1 MRDFKCQT
9 FCRCS
14 ACSSLQIVSMFM
26 LLGLSWL
33 KLGRRHSLCR
43 FQAIRRR
50 RPVISESLPR
60 NSLQHSASNLVSNP
74 VALYVRC
81 NRILGFI
88 FAIASHVR
96 WATCSLGVSIPRL
109 HSSKSPAVFRLVN
122 FQIGFMLILDK
133 PSVFRSAKFLSGCT
147 ESFSRPCVF
156 RSGSN
161 GIGCTL
167 SNTAP
172 SVFRLVKHA
181 FGFTSYFDKPSVLS
195 HAVPNPFQLA
205 WIDALLHS
213 LTLADKWSQRPAQI
227 RVEPMPFRSLFL

>member
-109 HSSKSPAVFRLVN
+109 HSSKSPAVFRLV
-122 FQIGFMLILDK
+122 
-133 PSVFRSAKFLSGCT
+133 
-147 ESFSRPCVF
+147 
-156 RSGSN
+156 
-161 GIGCTL
+161 
-167 SNTAP
+167 
-172 SVFRLVKHA
+172 KHA